1 MNHHLLKT
9 ALLALS
15 LASAAGAQAAS
26 FERQTYQAG
35 GGYSARTGTEQ
46 LAADLQDLS
55 PADGDLALF
64 GAGSY
69 GSALGAGQLAHAYAA
84 DAFVSFSSGA
94 AELAMSLNHS
104 LDVTGA
110 AQGSHE
116 QALSV
121 DLSALR
127 LKIVADAGE
136 IQGQA
141 VRVSFAGLAS
151 SLFEVAPNGIGYL
164 GLGLSVQRGDTVLGE
179 YLWDAQPGSE
189 QQAVQL
195 TFDAQIGE
203 EIVISSYLLSG
214 ASFEAA
220 TFAMDAAMLNMA
232 AELRGSFAITPVP
245 EPESYALLLFGLAVL
260 AWARRRRA

>member
-1 MNHHLLKT
+1 MNHHLFKT

-15 LASAAGAQAAS
+15 LTAGAQAAS
-26 FERQTYQAG
+26 FERQTYQAV
-35 GGYSARTGTEQ
+35 GGYSASTGTAQ
-46 LAADLQDLS
+46 LAADLLDLS
-55 PADGDLALF
+55 PAEGELALF

-84 DAFVSFSSGA
+84 DAFVSFGSGA
-94 AELAMSLNHS
+94 AELALSLSHS

-110 AQGSHE
+110 AQGSHQ

-121 DLSALR
+121 ELSALR

-136 IQGQA
+136 VQGQA
-141 VRVSFAGLAS
+141 LRVSFAGLAS
-151 SLFEVAPNGIGYL
+151 SLFEIAESGSGYL

-179 YLWDAQPGSE
+179 YLWDARPGSE

-195 TFDAQIGE
+195 AFDAQIGE
-203 EIVISSYLLSG
+203 EIVVSSYLLSG
-214 ASFEAA
+214 AGFEAA
-220 TFAMDAAMLNMA
+220 NFPMDASMLNMA

-245 EPESYALLLFGLAVL
+245 EPESYALLLSGLAVL
-260 AWARRRRA
+260 AWARRRRG